1 MTNTI
6 IVAALYQFKPLPDFE
21 KIKPKLLKTC
31 NAHGVKGTLLLA
43 HEGING
49 TISGLR
55 DGIDAVKSFIEKNLG
70 FDALEYK
77 ESFADAMPFYRM
89 KVKLKKEIVTIGME
103 NVSPIDTVGTYL
115 DPKAWNDLICRDD
128 VVLIDTRNDYEVAIG
143 SFKGAIDPK
152 TKNFREFPEFVEN
165 HFDPQKH
172 KNVAMFCTG
181 GIRCEKASSL
191 MKKMGFEN
199 VYHLKGGI
207 LKYLEEMPA
216 EKSLWDGECFVFDQ
230 RVSVKHGL
238 ELGSYDQCH
247 ACRMPITEKDK
258 QSPHY
263 QKGVS
268 CHHCYDQHDE
278 QRRSAF
284 AEREKQ
290 MALAEAR
297 GDQHIGKK
305 HTRHLLSDLEE

>member
-1 MTNTI
+1 MSDPI
-6 IVAALYQFKPLPDFE
+6 VVAALYQFKPLPDFE
-21 KIKPKLLKTC
+21 AIKPKLLKTC
-31 NAHGVKGTLLLA
+31 VKNGIKGTILLA
-43 HEGING
+43 HEGLNG
-49 TISGLR
+49 TIAGSR
-55 DGIDAVKSFIEKNLG
+55 AGIDAIKTFIEKDLA

-77 ESFADAMPFYRM
+77 ESFADDFPFYRM
-89 KVKLKKEIVTIGME
+89 KVKLKKEIVTIGRDD
-103 NVSPIDTVGTYL
+103 VSPIETVGTYL
-115 DPKAWNDLICRDD
+115 EPEAWNTVITRDD
-128 VVLIDTRNDYEVAIG
+128 VLVIDTRNDYEVAIG
-143 SFKGAIDPK
+143 SFKNALDPK
-152 TKNFREFPEFVEN
+152 TKNFREFPEFVEK

-207 LKYLEEMPA
+207 LKYLETMPA
-216 EKSLWDGECFVFDQ
+216 DQSLWQGECFVFDQ

-247 ACRMPITEKDK
+247 ACRMPITEDDK
-258 QSPHY
+258 KSPHY

-268 CHHCYDQHDE
+268 CHHCYHQHDDAK
-278 QRRSAF
+278 RAAF

-290 MALAEAR
+290 IALADAR

-305 HTRHLLSDLEE
+305 HARHLIPLLEE